1 MGDNVTRSAI
11 SETRTADQLEV
22 GDEFAPFEVLVTP
35 ELNQQYLYAEEDFDP
50 RYWRSQGDLSPL
62 VHPALLLHV
71 SNNTH
76 SPSFRLPR
84 GIVNLQ
90 TAEETAFMSLCRVGA
105 RLRVTWVV
113 VDRFER
119 RGRTYNT
126 RLARVVDQNG
136 TEILR
141 RTLTG
146 TFVSER

>member
-1 MGDNVTRSAI
+1 MENNVTRSV
-11 SETRTADQLEV
+11 SEVRTADQLEV
-22 GDEFAPFEVLVTP
+22 GDELEPFEVLVTP
-35 ELNQQYLYAEEDFDP
+35 ELNQQYLYAEEDFEP
-50 RYWRSQGDLSPL
+50 RYWRSQGDRSPL

-71 SNNTH
+71 SNNTF

-90 TAEETAFMSLCRVGA
+90 TAEETIFMNSCRVGA
-105 RLRVTWVV
+105 RLRVTWRV

-119 RGRTYNT
+119 RGRIYNT
-126 RLARVVDQNG
+126 RLARVVDQDG

-146 TFVSER
+146 TFVSEQ